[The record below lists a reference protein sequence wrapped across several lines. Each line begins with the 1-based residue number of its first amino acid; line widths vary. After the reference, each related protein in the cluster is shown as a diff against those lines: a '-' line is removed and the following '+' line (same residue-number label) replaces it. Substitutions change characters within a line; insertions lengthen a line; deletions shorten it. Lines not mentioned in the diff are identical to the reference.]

1 MILTALLAYFILL
14 ILSGIFLSRKN
25 LNFDDYFFGGRK
37 LGSILIFF
45 TITASWFGAASTIA
59 TFEDAVKN
67 GFRSVWLLGIPTVTT
82 ILFFILL
89 NKKIRKTNFVSLPG
103 LLKERYGP
111 LVASIASFLIFFY
124 MTLLAASQFIA
135 WGRFVGPV
143 IGEHYSVTIFIG
155 ALIVIL
161 YSYIG
166 GYLSVVFTDGLQFF
180 LLISAIIILLVFFFR
195 THLPFHPGDF
205 HLLEGIQKNML
216 MTISFTLAWIIS
228 PIVWQRISSAKS
240 GAASRRGLLFSVAV
254 FILLYAA
261 IIVTAI
267 SIRTIPGAGFETI
280 IKHLLPQ
287 WAGIVVF
294 LGIAAAIM
302 STADTAINLG
312 ALTLVKDIFPVSS
325 SPHLIGY
332 SKAATFASGIIAVLI
347 AIKFNSIIK
356 TLGLASE
363 IMAEGLFIPGMAALF
378 LRNTKPLAGLF
389 SLTAGGIFA
398 IAVFLKSTGLP
409 LPVPDWPESLP
420 TGLMLSALGFAVGF
434 LLDRSSKSEA
444 K

>member
-1 MILTALLAYFILL
+1 MILIALLTYFIIL
-14 ILSGIFLSRKN
+14 ILSGLFLSRKN
-25 LNFDDYFFGGRK
+25 LNFDDYFYAGRK
-37 LGSILIFF
+37 LGSILVFF
-45 TITASWFGAASTIA
+45 TITASWFGAASTIV
-59 TFEDAVKN
+59 TFEDAIQK
-67 GFRSVWLLGIPTVTT
+67 GFRSIWLLGIPTLTT

-89 NKKIRKTNFVSLPG
+89 NKKIRKTNFVSLPA
-103 LLKERYGP
+103 LLKASYGP
-111 LVASIASFLIFFY
+111 LVASLASYLIFFY
-124 MTLLAASQFIA
+124 MILLAASQFVA
-135 WGRFVGPV
+135 WGKFAGPI
-143 IGEHYSVTIFIG
+143 IGEHYSISIILG

-166 GYLSVVFTDGLQFF
+166 GYLSVVFTDALQFF
-180 LLISAIIILLVFFFR
+180 LLVSAIIVLFVYFFR
-195 THLPFHPGDF
+195 TPLPFYPHDF
-205 HLLEGIQKNML
+205 HLLGDIQKNIM

-240 GAASRRGLLFSVAV
+240 GTTSKRGLLLSVFV

-261 IIVTAI
+261 LIMTAI
-267 SIRTIPGAGFETI
+267 SIRTLPGASFDTI
-280 IKHLLPQ
+280 INHLLPQ
-287 WAGIVVF
+287 SAGILVF

-325 SPHLIGY
+325 SPHLILY
-332 SKAATFASGIIAVLI
+332 SKAATFAAGIFAVLI

-378 LRNTKPLAGLF
+378 MRNTKPFAGLF
-389 SLTAGGIFA
+389 SLSAGGIFA
-398 IAVFLKSTGLP
+398 VAVFLKSFGLS
-409 LPVPDWPESLP
+409 LPVPNWPESLP
-420 TGLMLSALGFAVGF
+420 YGLTLSLLGFVVGT
-434 LLDRSSKSEA
+434 LLDRSPHFKI